1 VKRISSETAAP
12 QIHYLLVLK
21 AVTMSEKSSKHIYQS
36 DDLISKAVHDEETGA
51 KEYTFER
58 EDIVEKNDQYRMEAQ
73 ALVDELQQEQEIQGY
88 RLRFVISLRNKEYF
102 TILLAALASIGG
114 MLLGLDMSTISGAN
128 LYMPEDIHLTS
139 KQDSLV
145 VSGAPLGAVFG
156 AFIMPPTNELLGR
169 KWAIIVACFFYTAGA
184 ILEAAAGDYGVMI
197 SGRLLVGAGVGLA
210 GGSVPCYV
218 AECCPKS
225 WRGRLNS
232 LYQFNIAL
240 GEVFGYV
247 VNAIFVDV
255 SGNWR
260 FMLGSSLLWS
270 TILMLGML
278 GLPESPRW
286 LMKKGKR
293 VQSFAVWRHL
303 RGVETEDSKLEFLF
317 LERVISEE
325 RERNRHNRFI
335 WLDFVRK
342 PRCFKALVVAIAIE
356 IFVQFSGTNGLV
368 YYMSTLMEET
378 GFTPEHAV
386 YMSLVGGGALL
397 LGTIYALFIIDRVGR
412 RMVAIPNIT
421 IIFLGV
427 IWVGFSFLTPKDKV
441 RTMQGAYISGVIFY
455 ELGMGPFSVLSWVT
469 PAEVFP
475 TYLRSYGMMACDGAV
490 FLFAWIITYNFTGM
504 RKAMTSTGLFTGFYG
519 GIALLGVV
527 FCIIYFPETKG
538 KTLEE
543 IDELFQKSWS
553 EIAKTNLQEIRRTF
567 SDWFSSRKS
576 E

>member
-1 VKRISSETAAP
+1 MSNSVPSE
-12 QIHYLLVLK
+12 V
-21 AVTMSEKSSKHIYQS
+21 YQS
-36 DDLISKAVHDEETGA
+36 DALINKAYYDEAFIEAGGIEYEVP
-51 KEYTFER
+51 KEANSVKEEQYK
-58 EDIVEKNDQYRMEAQ
+58 VEAHCLIDQ
-73 ALVDELQQEQEIQGY
+73 LQQEQEREGY
-88 RLRFVISLRNKEYF
+88 KLRYIISLKNKRYF

-128 LYMPEDIHLTS
+128 LYMPQDIHLTS

-156 AFIMPPTNELLGR
+156 AFIMPFTNELVGR
-169 KWAIIVACFFYTAGA
+169 KWAIIVACLFYTAGA

-210 GGSVPCYV
+210 DGSVPCYV

-270 TILMLGML
+270 TILLLGML

-286 LMKKGKR
+286 LMEKGKK
-293 VQSFAVWRHL
+293 VQSFVVWKHL
-303 RGVETEDSKLEFLF
+303 RGFETDDSKLEFLF

-325 RERNRHNRFI
+325 RERSRHSKLI
-335 WLDFVRK
+335 WLDFVRR
-342 PRCFKALVVAIAIE
+342 PRCFKALVVGIAIE

-397 LGTIYALFIIDRVGR
+397 LGTIYALFIVDRMGR
-412 RMVAIPNIT
+412 RMVAIPNMI

-427 IWVGFSFLTPKDKV
+427 IWVGFSFLTPKANVK
-441 RTMQGAYISGVIFY
+441 TMQGAYISGIIFY

-490 FLFAWIITYNFTGM
+490 FLFAWIITYNFTRM
-504 RKAMTSTGLFTGFYG
+504 RNAMTSTGLFTGFYG
-519 GIALLGVV
+519 GVALVGVI

-543 IDELFQKSWS
+543 IDELFQKGWS
-553 EIAKTNLQEIRRTF
+553 EIGRQNIKGIVK
-567 SDWFSSRKS
+567 SCKDWMSSRKGS
-576 E
+576 QRD